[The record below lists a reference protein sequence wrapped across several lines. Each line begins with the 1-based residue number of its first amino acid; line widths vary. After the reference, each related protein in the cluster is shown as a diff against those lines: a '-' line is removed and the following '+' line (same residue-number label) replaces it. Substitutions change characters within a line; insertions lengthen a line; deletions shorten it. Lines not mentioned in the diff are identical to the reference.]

1 MTARS
6 DLASL
11 KRSSKRTIAAL
22 EAKIAVMEP
31 RSELFGLNLPSI
43 RDALCKDR
51 KAAKRPWC
59 PFLLGVLGDGPWLE
73 DDFKQFIRK
82 RGFEPI
88 ALPNPVSDGLV
99 VGMNGWSAEV
109 LSDQIHDRDPNSLRI
124 YTQELFVIGLILKK
138 DPYDVLEQEVIEE
151 VAECHPAIQFILK
164 QGFLWPWKVEAP
176 QPVYR
181 NFRDPMVPS
190 AALAAIVGSKPLSR
204 SDAGRGL
211 WGYIKIHKLQDTVD
225 RRMINADE
233 KLEKF
238 FGKPQVSM
246 FEMATLL
253 NRHLK

>member
-11 KRSSKRTIAAL
+11 KRRSKRAIAAL

-59 PFLLGVLGDGPWLE
+59 PFLLGVLGDGPWPE
-73 DDFKQFIRK
+73 DDFKQFVSK

-109 LSDQIHDRDPNSLRI
+109 LSDQIQGRDPNSLRI

-138 DPYDVLEQEVIEE
+138 DPYDVLEQDVIEK

-164 QGFLWPWKVEAP
+164 QGFLWPWRVEVP
-176 QPVYR
+176 KPVHR
-181 NFRDPMVPS
+181 NFRDPLVPS
-190 AALAAIVGSKPLSR
+190 AALAAIVGSKALSR
-204 SDAGRGL
+204 SDAERGL
-211 WGYIKIHKLQDTVD
+211 VDYIKKHKLRDKIN
-225 RRMINADE
+225 RMVINADE
-233 KLEKF
+233 KLLALF
-238 FGKPQVSM
+238 CKPHSSIFDLVAIVRSN
-246 FEMATLL
+246 LS
-253 NRHLK
+253 

>member
-6 DLASL
+6 ELAAL
-11 KRSSKRTIAAL
+11 KRKSKKSIAAL
-22 EAKIAVMEP
+22 EAQIAVLESP
-31 RSELFGLNLPSI
+31 AELFGLNLPSI
-43 RDALCKDR
+43 RDVLCKDR

-59 PFLLGVLGDGPWLE
+59 PFLLGVLGDGPWPE
-73 DDFKQFIRK
+73 DDFKQFVSK

-109 LSDQIHDRDPNSLRI
+109 LSEQIQGRDTNSLRI

-151 VAECHPAIQFILK
+151 VADCHPAIQFILK
-164 QGFLWPWKVEAP
+164 KGFLWPWRVDA
-176 QPVYR
+176 VVR
-181 NFRDPMVPS
+181 NWGDPRIPS
-190 AALAAIVGSKPLSR
+190 AALAVVVGPGPLSR
-204 SDAGRGL
+204 NEVVSRF
-211 WGYIKIHKLQDTVD
+211 WSYIKKHKLQDKVD

-233 KLEKF
+233 KLEKI

-246 FEMATLL
+246 FEL
-253 NRHLK
+253 NGILARNLG

>member
-82 RGFEPI
+82 RGFDPI

-109 LSDQIHDRDPNSLRI
+109 LSDQIQGRDPNSLRI

-138 DPYDVLEQEVIEE
+138 DPYDVLEQDVIEE

-164 QGFLWPWKVEAP
+164 QGFLWPWRVD
-176 QPVYR
+176 VVVR
-181 NFRDPMVPS
+181 NWRDTRIPS
-190 AALAAIVGSKPLSR
+190 AALAAVVGPGPLSR
-204 SDAGRGL
+204 SEVVSRL
-211 WGYIKIHKLQDTVD
+211 WSYIKEHKLQDKVD
-225 RRMINADE
+225 RRMINADK
-233 KLEKF
+233 KLEKIF
-238 FGKPQVSM
+238 DKSQVSM
-246 FEMATLL
+246 FEMAALISC
-253 NRHLK
+253 HHG